1 LNKIGAFREVYTYEI
16 PPMYIYN
23 CAETIC
29 EVMKEIGKNSNSLN
43 TSKEI
48 DVNFSEYMEDDEIE
62 PFSMT
67 IRE

>member
-1 LNKIGAFREVYTYEI
+1 
-16 PPMYIYN
+16 MYIYN

-29 EVMKEIGKNSNSLN
+29 EMMGEIGKNANSLI